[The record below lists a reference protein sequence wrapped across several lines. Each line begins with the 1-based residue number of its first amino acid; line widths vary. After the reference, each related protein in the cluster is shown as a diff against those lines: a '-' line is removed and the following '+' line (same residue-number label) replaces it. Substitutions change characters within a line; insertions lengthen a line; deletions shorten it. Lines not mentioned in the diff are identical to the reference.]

1 MLTKP
6 NFLRLF
12 TYIVFFAAALYFPVR
27 TVLNFERPAVP
38 PVEMRF
44 KLRAYDP
51 YDPMRGHY
59 LQLNVDCPAEI
70 RMEQNE
76 YFDHYNLKYAA
87 ELKPGPDGFAV
98 ATGLFPVGKT
108 PKGALFVKGVK
119 IPGAW
124 VKGAS
129 DRIVKRVEMPF
140 DRFYLNEP
148 LAKPAEKLLGEV
160 TRDPKRSAVLVVDI
174 HRDGSWAVKELLVD
188 GKPIREALR
197 AAAK

>member
-6 NFLRLF
+6 NILRLVS
-12 TYIVFFAAALYFPVR
+12 YIVFFAAALYFPGR
-27 TVLNFERPAVP
+27 TVYNFERPAVP

-51 YDPMRGHY
+51 YDPLRGRY
-59 LQLNVDCPAEI
+59 LQLNVVCPAEI
-70 RMEQNE
+70 KLSKGE
-76 YFDHYNLKYAA
+76 YFAHLDPKYVAV
-87 ELKPGPDGFAV
+87 LKPGPDGFAV

-108 PKGALFVKGVK
+108 PAGALFVKGVK
-119 IPGAW
+119 FSGAW
-124 VKGAS
+124 DNGTS
-129 DRIVKRVEMPF
+129 GRIVRQVEMPF

-148 LAKPAEKLLGEV
+148 LAKPAEKLLREV

-174 HRDGSWAVKELLVD
+174 HRDGNWAVKELLVD
-188 GKPIREALR
+188 GKPLREVLR

>member
-12 TYIVFFAAALYFPVR
+12 AYIVFFAAALYFPVR
-27 TVLNFERPAVP
+27 TVLNFERPAEP

-44 KLRAYDP
+44 RIRAYDP

-70 RMEQNE
+70 KMSEEE
-76 YFDHYNLKYAA
+76 YLERHFLKYAA
-87 ELKPGPDGFAV
+87 VLKPGPDGFAV

-108 PKGALFVKGVK
+108 PEGALFVKGVK
-119 IPGAW
+119 FSGTNA
-124 VKGAS
+124 KDTS
-129 DRIVKRVEMPF
+129 DRIVRLVGMPF

-148 LAKPAEKLLGEV
+148 LAKPAEKLLREV

-174 HRDGSWAVKELLVD
+174 HRDGSWAVKELLID
-188 GKPIREALR
+188 GKPICEVLR
-197 AAAK
+197 AK

>member
-12 TYIVFFAAALYFPVR
+12 AYIVFFAAALYFPVR
-27 TVLNFERPAVP
+27 TVLKFERPAEP

-70 RMEQNE
+70 KMGEEE
-76 YFDHYNLKYAA
+76 YSERYVLKYAA
-87 ELKPGPDGFAV
+87 VLKPGPDGFAV

-108 PKGALFVKGVK
+108 PAGSTFVKGVK
-119 IPGAW
+119 FSAGRGAPG
-124 VKGAS
+124 
-129 DRIVKRVEMPF
+129 RIVKRVGMPF
-140 DRFYLNEP
+140 ERFYLNEP
-148 LAKPAEKLLGEV
+148 LAKPAEKLLREV

-188 GKPIREALR
+188 GKPICEVLR
-197 AAAK
+197 AK